1 VVVERIVIKSK
12 IVKFYLLINIENTS
26 ISNIIMCKTLLLK
39 FLGLLYYDN
48 LIKCDTIPKLYNFI
62 KIMGFIKKY

>member
-1 VVVERIVIKSK
+1 VVVERFVFLSK
-12 IVKFYLLINIENTS
+12 IVKFYFIIKIENAS

-48 LIKCDTIPKLYNFI
+48 LIKCDTIPIY
-62 KIMGFIKKY
+62 